1 MRIPFTKAHGAQND
15 FLLTWVKDVPPEA
28 DLTAI
33 AIAICDRY
41 TGLGG
46 DGWMLV
52 DERPGIR
59 LFNSDGS
66 EAEISGNG
74 TRCAAAFLIAHKV
87 AGSEMEIA
95 TGAGRK
101 HLKLLSRHGLTF
113 SFEMNMGR
121 PRVIERYFSL
131 PLSSGARDVTL
142 VDCGNPQCAVPVEDF
157 EFDWAAMGAEIE
169 RHPHFPNRTN
179 VSFVRQ
185 VGAHSID
192 VRFFERGAGVTR
204 SSGTGSTG
212 AAACA
217 VARGFASSPVNVL
230 TPSGTLEIVLRGDYF
245 LRGPVVLVAHGT
257 YNFES
262 PNYHSEG

>member
-1 MRIPFTKAHGAQND
+1 
-15 FLLTWVKDVPPEA
+15 
-28 DLTAI
+28 
-33 AIAICDRY
+33 
-41 TGLGG
+41 
-46 DGWMLV
+46 
-52 DERPGIR
+52 
-59 LFNSDGS
+59 
-66 EAEISGNG
+66 
-74 TRCAAAFLIAHKV
+74 
-87 AGSEMEIA
+87 
-95 TGAGRK
+95 
-101 HLKLLSRHGLTF
+101 
-113 SFEMNMGR
+113 
-121 PRVIERYFSL
+121 VIERYFSL

-230 TPSGTLEIVLRGDYF
+230 TPAGTLEIVLRGDYF